1 MTSIS
6 VTTTSTFPPSSSS
19 GPRLSAHLV
28 GGATVLVSARAD
40 GDLRPVSEPQAA
52 ARAEATR
59 RALCDRPWT
68 FVRQVHE
75 DGVAIIEQP
84 CGALELSADA
94 LVSRS
99 ADVALAML
107 GADCPLLGLSSA
119 EGVIGAVHA
128 GWRGLRAG
136 VLERAAEQMRLLGA
150 GEIHA
155 VVGPFVRKEC
165 YPFSRPELELMTS
178 VFGESVAAK
187 DKDGAE
193 ALDLEAVLH
202 VGLARAEIVLD
213 QLLGGCTCDEASFS
227 ARARGESGRHSLVI
241 WRGP

>member
-19 GPRLSAHLV
+19 PPRFEARLA
-28 GGATVLVSARAD
+28 GGATVLVSTRAD
-40 GDLRPVSEPQAA
+40 GDMRPPRGALAA
-52 ARAEATR
+52 AKAEAKR

-68 FVRQVHE
+68 FVRQVHQ
-75 DGVAIIEQP
+75 DGVAIVEQP
-84 CGALELSADA
+84 SGALELPADA
-94 LVSRS
+94 LLSRS

-128 GWRGLRAG
+128 GWRGLLAG
-136 VLERAAEQMRLLGA
+136 VLERAAGEMRALGA

-165 YPFSRPELELMTS
+165 YPFSPSELELMTS
-178 VFGESVAAK
+178 AFGKNVQART
-187 DKDGAE
+187 KDGAE

-213 QLLGGCTCDEASFS
+213 QLLGGCTCDERSFS
-227 ARARGESGRHSLVI
+227 ARARGDRGRHSLVI